1 VIISRQD
8 EAGFPDF
15 KSIDEAREYFM
26 KRYGDKY
33 NCGSSEPWEYEP
45 EYYGGRMYW
54 DDVDGQPVQ
63 ISESGVVHVVY

>member
-1 VIISRQD
+1 MIISRDD
-8 EAGFPDF
+8 EANFPDF
-15 KSIDEAREYFM
+15 TSIDEARAYFK

-33 NCGSSEPWEYEP
+33 RCGHSEPWEV

-63 ISESGVVHVVY
+63 ISESGIVHVVY